1 MHTSRLDIWLT
12 VSQTEDKLSV
22 QCRCQVIEQMGIT
35 AREQLIETRNRH
47 KRGDCTQNQVNEY
60 HGDVLRTVFSLGMD
74 GQSSYLPITI
84 ATHILQKKVRA
95 TAAKKAPSRARS

>member
-22 QCRCQVIEQMGIT
+22 QCRCQAIEQMGIT

-47 KRGDCTQNQVNEY
+47 KR
-60 HGDVLRTVFSLGMD
+60 SLVGE
-74 GQSSYLPITI
+74 IT
-84 ATHILQKKVRA
+84 
-95 TAAKKAPSRARS
+95 